1 MLPTFVV
8 AKLHLGTILG
18 PVKPSKNKL
27 FRFCSKLDQMISIP
41 YGVCS
46 QIDLHRKTNTNY
58 PACPTKKSRLGK
70 LGKLGSFVGL
80 SVEINKAAKFKLLF
94 LYGI

>member
-1 MLPTFVV
+1 MD

-18 PVKPSKNKL
+18 PVKPKKIVQIVPEN
-27 FRFCSKLDQMISIP
+27 QMTSLP
-41 YGVCS
+41 YRVCS
-46 QIDLHRKTNTNY
+46 QIDLHRKTNRNC
-58 PACPTKKSRLGK
+58 PACPTKKSR

-94 LYGI
+94 CMVMV

>member
-1 MLPTFVV
+1 MHFMLPIFVV
-8 AKLHLGTILG
+8 AKLHQGTILG
-18 PVKPSKNKL
+18 PVKPKKL
-27 FRFCSKLDQMISIP
+27 FRFCPKLDQMISIP

-46 QIDLHRKTNTNY
+46 QIDLHRKTNRNC
-58 PACPTKKSRLGK
+58 PACSTKKFR